1 MWNYETILHDI
12 LLGCFIALILKIYW
26 ITNQADTCH
35 LIWSL
40 RESCG
45 LLGLFGWS
53 ISLWDESLGRCFVLL
68 GKLFCIGIMIP
79 GTEITLCRVT
89 FSFLYW
95 PTFYHSRHDMWT
107 WHCCYNLSAII
118 KAKLNSPDIPYV
130 WYRPSRTDNPNE
142 SYQCQY
148 IEGIWVVDRY
158 GNGQQLAYQNG
169 KQLM

>member
-1 MWNYETILHDI
+1 MTNVTYTACDLLPNLESRKSFFDSSGCFFMDNLLTRWFPWPMLSSLEETILYWSHDSR
-12 LLGCFIALILKIYW
+12 F
-26 ITNQADTCH
+26 
-35 LIWSL
+35 
-40 RESCG
+40 
-45 LLGLFGWS
+45 
-53 ISLWDESLGRCFVLL
+53 WDYFMSW
-68 GKLFCIGIMIP
+68 
-79 GTEITLCRVT
+79 T

-107 WHCCYNLSAII
+107 WHCCYNLSTII

-158 GNGQQLAYQNG
+158 GNGQQLPYQNG